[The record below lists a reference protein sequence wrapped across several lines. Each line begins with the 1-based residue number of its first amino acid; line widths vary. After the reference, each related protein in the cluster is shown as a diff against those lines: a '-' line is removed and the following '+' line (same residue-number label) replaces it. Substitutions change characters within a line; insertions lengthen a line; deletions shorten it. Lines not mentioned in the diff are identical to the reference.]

1 MTQRKRPS
9 KRVLL
14 SALCAFACA
23 ACAGPGTQAA
33 SPPGTPSSSAAASSA
48 PSSASPPPSDT
59 TAVST
64 TAEAPATSSP
74 SAPLPA
80 GYPKVVQ
87 VSSLP
92 SQVRNWFQMQGTARA
107 VQLAPGVW
115 TALQDGATVEDAVN
129 TDVLDGFCS
138 SIKAFE
144 RVCRGGRMH
153 TGACW

>member
-1 MTQRKRPS
+1 MTQRKRPG

-14 SALCAFACA
+14 AALCAFAGA
-23 ACAGPGTQAA
+23 ACAGPQSA
-33 SPPGTPSSSAAASSA
+33 SPPGTPSSSAAASSTPSPASPSPSTPTAA
-48 PSSASPPPSDT
+48 PSA
-59 TAVST
+59 
-64 TAEAPATSSP
+64 AEAPATTTPYAS
-74 SAPLPA
+74 LPA

-92 SQVRNWFQMQGTARA
+92 SQVRNWFQMQGTTRA

-144 RVCRGGRMH
+144 RVYRSGRIH
-153 TGACW
+153 SGACW